1 MDMPAE
7 LAQLLD
13 YTDEAHCNASL
24 ETLKTVWQAALKK
37 AVEAR
42 VAGAAPKAGDGKR
55 AAENSSMRAAISAY
69 YNR

>member
-1 MDMPAE
+1 ME

-13 YTDEAHCNASL
+13 YTDEEHYAASL
-24 ETLKTVWQAALKK
+24 ETLKSVWQSALKK

-42 VAGAAPKAGDGKR
+42 VAGSAPKAGDGK
-55 AAENSSMRAAISAY
+55 AVHTNTMRAAISAH